1 MDKLRLI
8 GNPVGGSFG
17 YSVTANTYALATTA
31 VQNLGIPVTFLSAMR
46 FIHMSGKR
54 SATYT
59 NGKLACDEN
68 GKLMAAEFDI
78 GLDHGA
84 YAAWPAR
91 SSTT

>member
-31 VQNLGIPVTFLSAMR
+31 VQNLGIPVTLSLSYEE

-59 NGKLACDEN
+59 NGKLACDEERQ
-68 GKLMAAEFDI
+68 AA
-78 GLDHGA
+78 GC
-84 YAAWPAR
+84 
-91 SSTT
+91 